1 MLSCGKSGDS
11 LGEDVC
17 APSVV
22 VGAAQDV
29 LRVVLPRELWSRVDG
44 GEDELFYVG
53 PDGAV
58 MEVLVEARDGKWSA
72 GAPARLLEGRY
83 FTGAG
88 TATRHHDVT
97 ADGQRFLIIKN
108 LADAGA
114 SPQIIVVQ
122 NWFEELKELVPV
134 N

>member
-1 MLSCGKSGDS
+1 VSDGPAEEHEAVHMLSCGKSGDS

-29 LRVVLPRELWSRVDG
+29 LRAVLPRELWSRVDG

-83 FTGAG
+83 FTLSRYGDSPL
-88 TATRHHDVT
+88 RR
-97 ADGQRFLIIKN
+97 DG
-108 LADAGA
+108 
-114 SPQIIVVQ
+114 
-122 NWFEELKELVPV
+122 
-134 N
+134 